1 MSEPSWGVCVAA
13 VISRSAWAMP
23 THITFT
29 VGFAECGSANRTSP
43 PTVGTPMQLP

>member
-1 MSEPSWGVCVAA
+1 MNEPACALCDA
-13 VISRSAWAMP
+13 EVISPSAEARP

-29 VGFAECGSANRTSP
+29 LGFAECGSAKWISP

>member
-1 MSEPSWGVCVAA
+1 MSEPGWGVCEAA
-13 VISRSAWAMP
+13 VINRSARAMP

-29 VGFAECGSANRTSP
+29 VGFAECASANRTSP